1 MHFQDCRNRV
11 SVTIRK
17 LIRDYRLGGRR
28 VNNTVPT
35 GLIGA
40 GSRQGGFS

>member
-17 LIRDYRLGGRR
+17 LIRDYGLGGGH
-28 VNNTVPT
+28 VSNTAPT
-35 GLIGA
+35 GLIVLVRGRR
-40 GSRQGGFS
+40 S